1 MKILSVEQIRAL
13 DAYTIAHEPIAS
25 VDLMERAAGV
35 FADWFAEKFPDVDRP
50 LYVICGSGNNGGDG
64 LAVARILAR
73 RYYSPQV
80 ILCRIGSRLSEDCE
94 VNYRRLREMQ
104 SVPLT
109 ELGKGGKL
117 LQAQGDA
124 LDLKAGGI
132 LIDAVFGSGLNR
144 PVEGYWA
151 EFLEWMNAYRGL
163 RVSIDMPSGLFAE
176 RPTDS
181 LSIRADYTWTFEL
194 PKLAFFLPESGE
206 RVGEW
211 EVRSIGLNRDFIAKA
226 ETPWHYLTEANLQPL
241 LQKRRRFA
249 HKGHFGHALL
259 VAGSYGKMGAAL
271 LAGRAAL
278 RAGAGLLSIH
288 LPRCGYEIVQ
298 EAFPE
303 AMASVDAHKYVFSR
317 VPSVEKYSALGIG
330 PGLGTNAI
338 TQRALLSLLESAREK
353 PLVLDADALNM
364 LAELPEPPFADEGKQ
379 WGGIV
384 LTPHP
389 GEFRR
394 LFGDFPDAFARLA
407 FQRQI
412 ASEWGV
418 TLVLKG
424 AYTCVALP
432 DGSAWFNSTGNP
444 GMATAGSGDV
454 LTGMITGLLAQGYR
468 PELAALLGVWLHGKA
483 GDLAAEELEQ
493 ESLLAGDLVNYI
505 GKAFKALRSW
515 ERNA

>member
-1 MKILSVEQIRAL
+1 
-13 DAYTIAHEPIAS
+13 
-25 VDLMERAAGV
+25 
-35 FADWFAEKFPDVDRP
+35 
-50 LYVICGSGNNGGDG
+50 
-64 LAVARILAR
+64 
-73 RYYSPQV
+73 
-80 ILCRIGSRLSEDCE
+80 
-94 VNYRRLREMQ
+94 
-104 SVPLT
+104 
-109 ELGKGGKL
+109 
-117 LQAQGDA
+117 
-124 LDLKAGGI
+124 
-132 LIDAVFGSGLNR
+132 
-144 PVEGYWA
+144 
-151 EFLEWMNAYRGL
+151 
-163 RVSIDMPSGLFAE
+163 
-176 RPTDS
+176 
-181 LSIRADYTWTFEL
+181 
-194 PKLAFFLPESGE
+194 
-206 RVGEW
+206 
-211 EVRSIGLNRDFIAKA
+211 
-226 ETPWHYLTEANLQPL
+226 
-241 LQKRRRFA
+241 
-249 HKGHFGHALL
+249 
-259 VAGSYGKMGAAL
+259 MGAAL

-394 LFGDFPDAFARLA
+394 LFGDFPDAFVRLA